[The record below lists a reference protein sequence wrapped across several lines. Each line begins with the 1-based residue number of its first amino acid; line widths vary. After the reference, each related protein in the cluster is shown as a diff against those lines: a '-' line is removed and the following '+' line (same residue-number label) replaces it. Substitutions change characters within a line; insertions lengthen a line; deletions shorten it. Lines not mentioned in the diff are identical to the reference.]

1 MKRNLQS
8 TQLNQKFQHNFT
20 SGRSILVVIQVL
32 TVRMTS
38 PDLKYPIFIYN
49 SKEGRHQ
56 AGDDLR
62 PLFQAILFPA
72 TLLMTSSRP

>member
-8 TQLNQKFQHNFT
+8 AQLNQKFQHNFT

-38 PDLKYPIFIYN
+38 PDLNAPYLYII
-49 SKEGRHQ
+49 
-56 AGDDLR
+56 LR
-62 PLFQAILFPA
+62 REDIRLEL
-72 TLLMTSSRP
+72 T